1 MLNTFLA
8 QANQDLPVFIGDV
21 RTAFQKE
28 GGRPFHLHVK
38 LYDGSVRVFPLVIPH
53 ASTKEGIDFIAS
65 YIHAH
70 IYNILSSL
78 GAVRID
84 IYFPTADLQL
94 QELTTKLP
102 EVFQVS
108 LPKVQRCGYGKC
120 LNVNERTLAALTE
133 SGERF
138 CFRCL
143 DISQEPVVVPAP
155 KKEQT
160 QQIFSRL
167 PALTQNRLILG
178 IDIGGTDIKLAVSV
192 NGELAYC
199 KEYDWFPT
207 KFGVAKQFID
217 PIATL
222 IRLMQAVANYAI
234 SDKSFPVDLSALR
247 REATLDEMSRCSE
260 ALESALDSPLRPF
273 DGMGISFPDVVIR
286 NRIVGGETYKTKGI
300 RDNDAVDYETEF
312 AKITG
317 LYQDLAPYV
326 SSIDNI
332 WITNDGPM
340 AAFTVAV
347 EQSFV
352 GVDVSRGVFAHTL
365 GTELGTG
372 WVEGDGK
379 IPEIPLEVYNFIID
393 LGSFRQRSF
402 GADDVRS
409 SNNFNTKLP
418 GTLQK
423 YTSQYGAFRLA
434 AKYAPHQAPDLEK
447 EAFDK
452 GFLRMVGNQMV
463 VPTAPQDMRK
473 SYLEFLMDKAANE
486 DPLCQQIFREIGQYL
501 SVTWEETSY
510 ILEPDA
516 RERTLFGR
524 LVKHPACFRMIC
536 EGAASRTP
544 DLVQHAADGSLANT
558 KLMQQLEVHPD
569 YTVAQFAQAV
579 GAIYFGCLGFLS

>member
-28 GGRPFHLHVK
+28 AGHPFHLHVK
-38 LYDGSVRVFPLVIPH
+38 LYDNSVRVFPLVIPH
-53 ASTKEGIDFIAS
+53 TSTREGVDFIAS

-78 GAVRID
+78 GAVQID
-84 IYFPTADLQL
+84 IYFPTADPQL
-94 QELTTKLP
+94 QGITEKLP
-102 EVFQVS
+102 EVFQVDI
-108 LPKVQRCGYGKC
+108 PKAQRSGYGKC
-120 LNVNERTLAALTE
+120 LNVNERTLAALSG

-138 CFRCL
+138 RFRLL
-143 DISQEPVVVPAP
+143 DISQEPLVPPAP
-155 KKEQT
+155 KEGKA
-160 QQIFSRL
+160 QQVFSRL
-167 PALTQNRLILG
+167 PALTKDRLLLG

-207 KFGVAKQFID
+207 EFGVAKLFID
-217 PIATL
+217 PIMLL
-222 IRLMQAVANYAI
+222 IRLMRNVANYAL
-234 SDKSFPVDLSALR
+234 SGSSAPVDLSALR
-247 REATLDEMSRCSE
+247 REASLEEMVCCCDTLETLLP
-260 ALESALDSPLRPF
+260 APLRPF
-273 DGMGISFPDVVIR
+273 DGIGISFPDVVIR

-300 RDNDAVDYETEF
+300 RDNPEVDYEQEF
-312 AKITG
+312 AKVTG
-317 LYQDLAPYV
+317 LYRQLQPYV
-326 SSIDNI
+326 SDLGNI

-352 GVDVSRGVFAHTL
+352 GVDVSAGVFAHTL

-372 WVEGDGK
+372 WVKGDGR

-393 LGSFRQRSF
+393 LGSFRQRGF
-402 GADDVRS
+402 CPDDVRS
-409 SNNFNTKLP
+409 INNFNTQLP

-434 AKYAPHQAPDLEK
+434 AKYAPDLAPALQADALQ
-447 EAFDK
+447 K
-452 GFLRMVGNQMV
+452 GLLRMEGDKMI
-463 VPTAPQDMRK
+463 VPTQPQDMRK
-473 SYLEFLMDKAANE
+473 AYLEYLMGKAAE
-486 DPLCQQIFREIGQYL
+486 GEPVCQRIFREIGQYL

-510 ILEPDA
+510 ILEPEA

-524 LVKHPACFRMIC
+524 LVKNPACFRLIC
-536 EGAASRTP
+536 EGAQQRTP
-544 DLVQHAADGSLANT
+544 ELVQYAADGSLANT
-558 KLMQQLEVHPD
+558 KLMQQLEAHPD

>member
-94 QELTTKLP
+94 QELTAKLP
-102 EVFQVS
+102 EIFQVAV
-108 LPKVQRCGYGKC
+108 PKAQRSGYGKC

-133 SGERF
+133 NGECF
-138 CFRCL
+138 SFRCL
-143 DISQEPVVVPAP
+143 DISQEPAVAPAP
-155 KKEQT
+155 KKEQA
-160 QQIFSRL
+160 QQVFSRL
-167 PALTQNRLILG
+167 PALTRDRLVLG

-207 KFGVAKQFID
+207 EFGLAKQFVD
-217 PIATL
+217 PIVTL
-222 IRLMQAVANYAI
+222 VRLMQAVANYAL
-234 SDKSFPVDLSALR
+234 SGKDFPLDLSALR
-247 REATLDEMSRCSE
+247 REATLEEMLHCRE
-260 ALESALDSPLRPF
+260 AVEAALGGSLRPF

-286 NRIVGGETYKTKGI
+286 NRIVGGETFKTKGI
-300 RDNDAVDYETEF
+300 RENTEVDYEKEF
-312 AKITG
+312 SRITG
-317 LYQDLAPYV
+317 LYKELAPYV
-326 SSIDNI
+326 SDVQNI

-352 GVDVSRGVFAHTL
+352 GVDVSCGMFAHTL

-393 LGSFRQRSF
+393 LGCFQQRTF

-409 SNNFNTKLP
+409 TNNFNTKLP

-434 AKYAPHQAPDLEK
+434 AKYAPQHAPELEK

-452 GFLRMVGNQMV
+452 GLLRMVGQQMI
-463 VPTAPQDMRK
+463 VPTAPKDMRK
-473 SYLEFLMDKAANE
+473 AYLEFLMDKAAKG
-486 DPLCQQIFREIGQYL
+486 DPLCQQIFREIGRYL

-524 LVKHPACFRMIC
+524 LVKHPACFRLIC

-544 DLVQHAADGSLANT
+544 ELVQYAADGSLANT
-558 KLMQQLEVHPD
+558 KLMQQLEAHPD

>member
-28 GGRPFHLHVK
+28 GGRPFHLHVN
-38 LYDGSVRVFPLVIPH
+38 LYDGSVRVFPLVIPY
-53 ASTKEGIDFIAS
+53 APTEEGIAFIAS

-84 IYFPTADLQL
+84 IYFPTADPQL
-94 QELTTKLP
+94 QELTAKLP
-102 EVFQVS
+102 EIFQVAI
-108 LPKVQRCGYGKC
+108 PKAQRCGYGKC
-120 LNVNERTLAALTE
+120 LNVNERTLAALTD
-133 SGERF
+133 SDERF

-143 DISQEPVVVPAP
+143 DITQEPIVAATQ
-155 KKEQT
+155 KKEQA
-160 QQIFSRL
+160 QQVFSRL
-167 PALTQNRLILG
+167 PALTQDRLILG

-217 PIATL
+217 PIVTL
-222 IRLMQAVANYAI
+222 IQLMQAVANYTL
-234 SDKSFPVDLSALR
+234 SCKNFPLDLSALR
-247 REATLDEMSRCSE
+247 RESTLEEMSLCSKTVE
-260 ALESALDSPLRPF
+260 AALGGSLRPF
-273 DGMGISFPDVVIR
+273 DGIGISFPDVVIR

-300 RDNDAVDYETEF
+300 RENTQVDYEKEF
-312 AKITG
+312 SQITG
-317 LYQDLAPYV
+317 LYKELSPYV
-326 SSIDNI
+326 SDIHNI

-352 GVDVSRGVFAHTL
+352 GVDVSCGVFAHTL

-393 LGSFRQRSF
+393 LGSFRQRTF
-402 GADDVRS
+402 CADDVRS
-409 SNNFNTKLP
+409 TNNFNTKLP

-423 YTSQYGAFRLA
+423 YTSQYGVFRLA
-434 AKYAPHQAPDLEK
+434 AKYASKQAPDLEK

-452 GFLRMVGNQMV
+452 GLLRMVGDQMV

-473 SYLEFLMDKAANE
+473 AYLEFLMDKASKGN
-486 DPLCQQIFREIGQYL
+486 PLCQQIFREIGQYL

-510 ILEPDA
+510 ILEPETRD
-516 RERTLFGR
+516 RTLFGR
-524 LVKHPACFRMIC
+524 LVKHPACFRLIC

-544 DLVQHAADGSLANT
+544 ELVQYAADGSLANT
-558 KLMQQLEVHPD
+558 KLMQQLEDHPD